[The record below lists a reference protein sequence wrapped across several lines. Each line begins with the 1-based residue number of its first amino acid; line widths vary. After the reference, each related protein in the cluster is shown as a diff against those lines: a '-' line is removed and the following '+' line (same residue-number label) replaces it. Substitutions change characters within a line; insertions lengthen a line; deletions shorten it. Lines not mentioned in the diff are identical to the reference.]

1 MSQTQVARLTPRHE
15 TILAFVMANPTVKRG
30 EVARLFGVTE
40 AWLSTI
46 IHSDIFQARL
56 SERTDEVFS
65 ETLVPLC
72 EKVTAL
78 AHKSLDHLLEKVDLM
93 PVDGQFKTAEMALK
107 MAGYG
112 TQNSRN
118 PTAPLVQ
125 QNNFFGATPELLK
138 AARDR
143 LGATPVTPIPPSALV
158 IEGEFSE

>member
-1 MSQTQVARLTPRHE
+1 MSETQIKRLTPRHD

-56 SERTDEVFS
+56 SERTDQVFS

-78 AHKSLDHLLEKVDLM
+78 AHKSIDHLLDKVDTM
-93 PVDGQFKTAEMALK
+93 QVDGQFKTAEMALK

-112 TQNSRN
+112 TQQSRN

-125 QNNFFGATPELLK
+125 QNNFYAATPELLK

-143 LGATPVTPIPPSALV
+143 LGAEQPSVLPPAQLV
-158 IEGEFSE
+158 IEGTVE